1 MDFNCLNMKRL
12 KIFIGFITLILLFHC
27 SPPKQLS
34 KSSYDQ
40 WYRES
45 CILEFKLTAFRKCLR
60 CGYHNND
67 EINSLLAS
75 DRSHVSDF
83 RLGYE
88 NYKLADSIGKAQFS
102 KIIADSIKLNP
113 LWIQHLDSVD
123 GANATSGNYV
133 LKNCLE
139 LYTSNYLDSLAKAK
153 IN

>member
-1 MDFNCLNMKRL
+1 MKIS
-12 KIFIGFITLILLFHC
+12 KVTVSFITLILLLHC

-88 NYKLADSIGKAQFS
+88 NYKLADSIGASQYS
-102 KIIADSIKLNP
+102 KIIADSLKLNP

-123 GANATSGNYV
+123 AANATSGNYV
-133 LKNCLE
+133 LKHCLE
-139 LYTSNYLDSLAKAK
+139 LYTGNYLDSMSRAKF
-153 IN
+153 N

>member
-1 MDFNCLNMKRL
+1 MKIS
-12 KIFIGFITLILLFHC
+12 KVTVSFITLILQFHC
-27 SPPKQLS
+27 STPKQMS
-34 KSSYDQ
+34 KKSYDRG
-40 WYRES
+40 YRES
-45 CILEFKLTAFRKCLR
+45 SILEFKLAAFRKCLS
-60 CGYHNND
+60 CGYHNNA
-67 EINSLLAS
+67 EINTLLKS
-75 DRSHVSDF
+75 DKSHVSDF

-123 GANATSGNYV
+123 AANATSGNYV

-139 LYTSNYLDSLAKAK
+139 LYTSSYLDSLAKAK